1 MKVYIASSW
10 KNQHAVELITEQLR
24 NRGCSVLSF
33 VENNHGE
40 QAGHL
45 AVENGKPV
53 AFDEWCMS
61 DRGLKS
67 FEYDTLGATQSDL
80 VIYVGPSGCDAW
92 AECGAAWAKGVPIFA
107 LHSKGEQVG
116 LMRRMARWF
125 YNVRELFEAVDA
137 ALELKKAA

>member
-10 KNQHAVELITEQLR
+10 KNQHAVELITERLR
-24 NRGCSVLSF
+24 ALGCEVLSF

-45 AVENGKPV
+45 ATEGGKPQ
-53 AFDEWCMS
+53 AFDEWVMS

-67 FEYDTLGATQSDL
+67 FEYDTRGATESNL

-92 AECGAAWAKGVPIFA
+92 AEVGAAWSRGVPIIG
-107 LHSKGEQVG
+107 LISKGEQVG
-116 LMRRMARWF
+116 LMRRMVHWVP
-125 YNVRELFEAVDA
+125 NVRELFDAVDQVLLKRA
-137 ALELKKAA
+137 A